1 MSEEKNPA
9 LLAVETQKKFRKLLV
24 TADPQFGGNLF
35 DRNALDIKINDKLFS
50 KIVPNCRKLGLLDA
64 GEGWLRE
71 KFTEIGVIEF
81 EHMPDTGDE
90 FLEYDLQ
97 EENFEEKAQ
106 SMHEAAAATA
116 MGNAEA

>member
-1 MSEEKNPA
+1 M
-9 LLAVETQKKFRKLLV
+9 
-24 TADPQFGGNLF
+24 
-35 DRNALDIKINDKLFS
+35 
-50 KIVPNCRKLGLLDA
+50 
-64 GEGWLRE
+64 
-71 KFTEIGVIEF
+71 IEF

-116 MGNAEA
+116 MRNAEA

>member
-1 MSEEKNPA
+1 
-9 LLAVETQKKFRKLLV
+9 
-24 TADPQFGGNLF
+24 
-35 DRNALDIKINDKLFS
+35 
-50 KIVPNCRKLGLLDA
+50 
-64 GEGWLRE
+64 LRE

-116 MGNAEA
+116 MGSAEA